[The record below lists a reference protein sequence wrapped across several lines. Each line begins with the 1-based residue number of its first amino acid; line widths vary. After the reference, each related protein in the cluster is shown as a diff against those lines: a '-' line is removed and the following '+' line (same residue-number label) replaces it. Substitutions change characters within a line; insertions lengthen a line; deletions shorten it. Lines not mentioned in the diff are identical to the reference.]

1 MAEPARATAG
11 GEHPRSRLDPV
22 IHQPVRFSVM
32 ATLAETDEA
41 EFAFV
46 RDAVQLTDSA
56 LSKAVSVLEDAGYV
70 KVRKAFVGKF
80 PRTWLKLTKSGHD
93 AFAAHLAALRDIVGG

>member
-1 MAEPARATAG
+1 MAEPEPAAA
-11 GEHPRSRLDPV
+11 EHPRNRLDPI

-56 LSKAVSVLEDAGYV
+56 LSKAVSVLEEAGYV

-80 PRTWLKLTKSGHD
+80 PRTWLKLTKNGS
-93 AFAAHLAALRDIVGG
+93 AALTAHLAALRDIVGD